1 MNDIN
6 IENTP
11 TTEEQ
16 NQEIFFSS
24 GVANNSFVKDN
35 LTKIGFFVFLLNIF
49 YPIGWHYKQ
58 WKAIKNNNEEYKN
71 ISPFWRGVFYPFYAF
86 KLTKIIKELFEIKKD
101 IDLRTITDEEEL
113 KKVKREHKQIFAI
126 WPYVIWI
133 SIFFLIFF
141 EFTPDNKDLDKILGA
156 IAWFLIYL
164 PMHYLQHAINYI
176 MPKEAKEKSF
186 SLSDLLGAPF
196 FALLLAFFLF
206 GIGGQSCLKAEGNT
220 LKDTCDNYSF
230 TFPFSNNELF
240 AAGDADSED
249 NYICQAEDAN
259 NMQDNLICIEG
270 HYLDEQTAHFEQNT
284 LEQGLSKET
293 DIISKK
299 TSTYN
304 DNLTYCFVVK
314 SKEKPEEP
322 LQNICFMKIKDKQGL
337 AFSILGVTHEKEMPF
352 ENLEKLMNSY
362 KSW

>member
-1 MNDIN
+1 MEDIN
-6 IENTP
+6 N
-11 TTEEQ
+11 
-16 NQEIFFSS
+16 
-24 GVANNSFVKDN
+24 VANMPEENKQEFFFANGVRNDSFVKDN

-71 ISPFWRGVFYPFYAF
+71 ISPFWRGIFYPFYSF
-86 KLTKIIKELFEIKKD
+86 KLTKTIKELFEIKKD

-176 MPKEAKEKSF
+176 MPKETKEKAFSF
-186 SLSDLLGAPF
+186 SDLLGAPF
-196 FALLLAFFLF
+196 FALLLAFFFF
-206 GIGGQSCLKAEGNT
+206 GIGGQSCFEVDGST
-220 LKDTCDNYSF
+220 LKNTCDNFSF
-230 TFPFSNNELF
+230 TYPFGDNEIF
-240 AAGDADSED
+240 VVENKSGNE
-249 NYICQAEDAN
+249 YICQAQDAN
-259 NMQDNLICIEG
+259 NTEDNLICIEG
-270 HYLDEQTAHFEQNT
+270 RYIDEQANFEQST
-284 LEQGLSKET
+284 LEQGLAKEA

-304 DNLTYCFVVK
+304 DNLTYCFSAK
-314 SKEKPEEP
+314 SKKDPTKPI
-322 LQNICFMKIKDKQGL
+322 QNLCLMRIKDKPGIV
-337 AFSILGVTHEKEMPF
+337 FGITGITHEKEMPF